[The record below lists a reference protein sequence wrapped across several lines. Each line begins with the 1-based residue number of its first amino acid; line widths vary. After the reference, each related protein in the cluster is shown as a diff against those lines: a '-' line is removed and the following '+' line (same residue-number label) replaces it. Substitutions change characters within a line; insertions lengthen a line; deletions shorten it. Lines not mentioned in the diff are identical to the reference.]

1 MIKKNKE
8 KNETKEKRKTKQ
20 RNDQVLV
27 KKLIMKQMKIKM
39 MQKKCWRMKYYK
51 NYIFYLLLSF
61 SVNFNYF

>member
-39 MQKKCWRMKYYK
+39 MQKK
-51 NYIFYLLLSF
+51 
-61 SVNFNYF
+61 